1 MKKLFL
7 LLALLASLN
16 FINSPK
22 EAATQDIIYEV
33 VINKNIPFLVQA
45 PFADWKDQMQ
55 QDACE
60 EASMIMIDAWINNYD
75 FDKKDGLEQI
85 VKLSNYIEKN
95 YGSWKDSNI
104 EDIQEILK
112 DYFKIEKTQ
121 LYYDT
126 NLEEIKEL
134 LKEGKNLIV
143 PINGQTIANDN
154 FSGIG
159 PLNHMVVLIGYDEE
173 TRDFFAHDPGTRHG
187 KEYRYPYENFIESI
201 RNYKSSAEISDRDEQ
216 RKVVLAIAK

>member
-7 LLALLASLN
+7 LLALLTSLN
-16 FINSPK
+16 FINTPK
-22 EAATQDIIYEV
+22 EAATQAPIYEV

-45 PFADWKDQMQ
+45 PFADWKDPMQ

-60 EASMIMIDAWINNYD
+60 EASMIMIDAWINSYNLS
-75 FDKKDGLEQI
+75 KKDNLEQI
-85 VKLSNYIEKN
+85 VNLSNYIENK
-95 YGSWKDSNI
+95 YGSWKDSNV
-104 EDIQEILK
+104 EDIQNILK

-121 LYYDT
+121 IYYDT

-154 FSGIG
+154 FSGTG

-173 TRDFFAHDPGTRHG
+173 TRDFLAHDPGTRHG
-187 KEYRYPYENFIESI
+187 KEYRYPYENFVESI
-201 RNYKSSAEISDRDEQ
+201 RNYKSSTEISDRNEQ